1 MKNKNFEKE
10 LPNGYVQVKHIDAT
24 DKKLGVI
31 LNLVTSGV
39 IGIFIAAAMFILGIS
54 EKLPL
59 KWNVPILLAGA
70 LGIVLY
76 IVLHELTHGAA
87 YKLSTKQKLTYGMK
101 WSCAFCGVPH
111 IYVYRKASIFALVA
125 PLTVF
130 ALVLTPLT
138 IWLYFV
144 DSFAFVVSA
153 VVLGYHF
160 GGCSGDIYM
169 FGLLLFKYRQK
180 TLLVKDLGPE
190 QFLYLPE
197 SEVK

>member
-1 MKNKNFEKE
+1 MKNMNFEKE

-24 DKKLGVI
+24 DKKFGLI
-31 LNLVTSGV
+31 LNLVASSV
-39 IGIFIAAAMFILGIS
+39 IGIFIAAAMFILGIN

-70 LGIVLY
+70 LGMVLY

-87 YKLSTKQKLTYGMK
+87 YKLSTKEKLTYGLK

-130 ALVLTPLT
+130 ALILTPLT

-153 VVLGYHF
+153 VLLGYHF

>member
-24 DKKLGVI
+24 DKKLGLTLSCI
-31 LNLVTSGV
+31 TFGV
-39 IGIFIAAAMFILGIS
+39 IGVFIVAAMLILGFTN
-54 EKLPL
+54 KLPL
-59 KWNVPILLAGA
+59 KWNPLLLLAGVV
-70 LGIVLY
+70 GVTTYVI
-76 IVLHELTHGAA
+76 LHELIHGAA

-101 WSCAFCGVPH
+101 WNCAFCGVPH

-144 DSFAFVVSA
+144 DAFAFVVSA